1 MPSFRIPGLTA
12 EQASRICMTQCQ
24 AGCCRG
30 PLLLELTA
38 AEVADFQQRAAASG
52 IPVSIARRPDGSG
65 WLRFA
70 DHPGERCPMLS
81 PDTFA
86 CRIYPHRPGR
96 CRRFPQ
102 SKTPGCAISGG

>member
-1 MPSFRIPGLTA
+1 MPSFLIPGLTA
-12 EQASRICMTQCQ
+12 EQASRICMNECR

-38 AEVADFQQRAAASG
+38 AEVDDFKRRAVALGLTVA
-52 IPVSIARRPDGSG
+52 VARRPDGGG

-70 DHPGERCPMLS
+70 DYPGERCPMLH

-86 CRIYPHRPGR
+86 CRIYADRPGR
-96 CRRFPQ
+96 CRRFPER
-102 SKTPGCAISGG
+102 KTPGCAISGG

>member
-1 MPSFRIPGLTA
+1 MPSFLIPGLTA
-12 EQASRICMTQCQ
+12 EQASRICMVECR

-38 AEVADFQQRAAASG
+38 AEVDAFKRRAVALGLA
-52 IPVSIARRPDGSG
+52 VSIAQRPEGGG

-70 DHPGERCPMLS
+70 DYPGERCPMLH

-86 CRIYPHRPGR
+86 CRIYADRPGR
-96 CRRFPQ
+96 CRRFPER
-102 SKTPGCAISGG
+102 KTPGCAISGG

>member
-1 MPSFRIPGLTA
+1 MASFLIPGLTV
-12 EQASRICMTQCQ
+12 EQASRICMAECR

-38 AEVADFQQRAAASG
+38 AEVADFKRRAVGLGLA
-52 IPVSIARRPDGSG
+52 VTIARRPDGGG

-70 DHPGERCPMLS
+70 DYPGECCPMLN

-86 CRIYPHRPGR
+86 CRIYSDRPSR
-96 CRRFPQ
+96 CRRFPER
-102 SKTPGCAISGG
+102 KTPGCAISGG

>member
-1 MPSFRIPGLTA
+1 MPSFLIPGLTA
-12 EQASRICMTQCQ
+12 EQASRICMDKCR

-38 AEVADFQQRAAASG
+38 AEVDDFKRRAVALGLA
-52 IPVSIARRPDGSG
+52 VTVVRRPDGGG

-70 DHPGERCPMLS
+70 DYPGERCPMLR

-86 CRIYPHRPGR
+86 CRIYADRPGR
-96 CRRFPQ
+96 CRRFPER
-102 SKTPGCAISGG
+102 KTPGCAISGG

>member
-1 MPSFRIPGLTA
+1 MSSFRIPSLTA
-12 EQASRICMTQCQ
+12 EQASYICMTRCQ

-38 AEVADFQQRAAASG
+38 AEVADFQQRAVAAG
-52 IPVSIARRPDGSG
+52 ISANITRRPDGSG

-70 DHPGERCPMLS
+70 DHPGECCPMLDR
-81 PDTFA
+81 DTFA
-86 CRIYPHRPGR
+86 CRIYANRPGR

>member
-1 MPSFRIPGLTA
+1 MPSFLIPGLTA
-12 EQASRICMTQCQ
+12 EQASRICMAECR

-38 AEVADFQQRAAASG
+38 AEVSDFKRRAVALGLA
-52 IPVSIARRPDGSG
+52 VSIVRRPDSSG

-70 DHPGERCPMLS
+70 DYPGERCPMLH

-86 CRIYPHRPGR
+86 CRIYADRPGR
-96 CRRFPQ
+96 CRRFPER
-102 SKTPGCAISGG
+102 KTPGCAISGG